1 MAVFP
6 SSEAPFMDASKV
18 DRYVGQK
25 WDDEIVP
32 QLVEYIRI
40 PNKSPMFD
48 ADWVQHGYMDDAVK
62 LMESWAKAQS
72 IPGMQVE
79 VVRLEGRTPL
89 IFIDIPAF
97 DGATARAAADAPA
110 QARDE
115 DCVLLYGHLDKQ
127 PEMTGWDDDLGPWK
141 PVIKGDKLFGR
152 GGADDGYAIFG
163 SLAAILALQD
173 QQVPHSRCVI
183 LIEACEESGSY
194 DLPAY
199 VDHLA
204 ERIGKP
210 SLVVCLD
217 SGCGNYD
224 QLWCTTSLRGL
235 AGGNFTVKV
244 LSEGVHSGDASGVV
258 PSSFRLLRQLLS
270 RLEDETSGKIL
281 VEGLYVEV
289 PEERMEQARQA
300 AKVLD
305 TAVYDKF
312 PFLPGMKPMAD
323 ELSELVLN
331 RTWRP
336 ALSVTGVD
344 GMPSLASAG
353 NVLRPYTSVKLSL
366 RLPPTLD
373 GKRAGELLKEVL
385 LRDPPNGAQVS
396 LELEKSSSGWN
407 APAMSPWLS
416 KAIDASSREF
426 FGQPAMYMGE
436 GGSIPFMGMLGE
448 KFPGAQFMIT
458 GVLGPHS
465 NAHGPNEFLHIPM
478 GKRVTACVARVVA
491 EHHQASQR
499 GETTG
504 AAVVA
509 DSGDRH
515 GGHGCC

>member
-1 MAVFP
+1 
-6 SSEAPFMDASKV
+6 MDASKV
-18 DRYVGQK
+18 DRYVGAK

-48 ADWVQHGYMDDAVK
+48 ADWVQHGYMDDAVR
-62 LMESWAKAQS
+62 LMETWARAQS

-89 IFIDIPAF
+89 IFIDIPAAHGGS
-97 DGATARAAADAPA
+97 D
-110 QARDE
+110 Q

-127 PEMTGWDDDLGPWK
+127 PEMTGWDEDLGPWK
-141 PVIKGDKLFGR
+141 PVLKGDKLYGR

-173 QQVPHSRCVI
+173 QRVPHSRCVI

-204 ERIGKP
+204 DRIGKP

-270 RLEDETSGKIL
+270 RLEDEASGKIL
-281 VEGLYVEV
+281 IEGLYVDV
-289 PEERMEQARQA
+289 PEERMAQAREA
-300 AKVLD
+300 AKVLG

-312 PFLPGMKPMAD
+312 PLLPGMKPMAQD
-323 ELSELVLN
+323 LSELVLN

-344 GMPSLASAG
+344 GMPPLASAG
-353 NVLRPYTSVKLSL
+353 NVLRPHTAVKLSL

-373 GKRAGELLKEVL
+373 GKRAGELLKETL

-407 APAMSPWLS
+407 APAMSSWLS

-491 EHHQASQR
+491 EHHLASQR
-499 GETTG
+499 GETAG
-504 AAVVA
+504 SAVAA

-515 GGHGCC
+515 GDHGCC